1 MVGEIAKSED
11 QLVGFGF
18 AGLPG
23 DHFRCRPTDFIP
35 YLARLGTF
43 RLAATVTRE
52 PLAHSPGPY
61 ALG

>member
-35 YLARLGTF
+35 
-43 RLAATVTRE
+43 V
-52 PLAHSPGPY
+52 H
-61 ALG
+61 